1 MSMMPTPEDYENV
14 IETLEAQCEELS
26 KERDDLQKVV
36 DNYESQT
43 KDLRDALRGLA
54 GDILWY

>member
-36 DNYESQT
+36 DNYENQT
-43 KDLRDALRGLA
+43 KDLRDSLLAMA

>member
-14 IETLEAQCEELS
+14 IETLEAQCEALQVEI
-26 KERDDLQKVV
+26 DDLQKVV
-36 DNYESQT
+36 DNYENQT
-43 KDLRDALRGLA
+43 KDLRDNLRALA

>member
-1 MSMMPTPEDYENV
+1 MSMLPTAEDYENV
-14 IETLEAQCEELS
+14 IETLEAQCKELS

-36 DNYESQT
+36 DNYEGQT
-43 KDLRDALRGLA
+43 KDLRDSLLALA

>member
-1 MSMMPTPEDYENV
+1 MMPTPEDYENV

>member
-26 KERDDLQKVV
+26 KERDDLQKAL
-36 DNYESQT
+36 DHYENQT
-43 KDLRDALRGLA
+43 TYLRDALQGLA
-54 GDILWY
+54 GEILWY

>member
-43 KDLRDALRGLA
+43 KDLRDSLRALA